1 MLELKESGPFQVLF
15 PLYNSNRLYLVSI
28 GGWIVTFMTKV
39 RSASSF
45 ASATTATGFWAGQTV
60 GRIGLSFFTA
70 KLGEF
75 PSVLL
80 YLGICMGLELIFWFV
95 PSLVVSAVGVALL
108 GVFIGPLFPTAII
121 VVTKVLPRQ
130 LHVSSIGFGTA
141 LGGSGGAIIPFIV
154 GAIAQAKGVRSLQ
167 PLIFAILATITGLWL
182 FLWRLA
188 RLHKREELEEAVTG
202 N

>member
-1 MLELKESGPFQVLF
+1 M
-15 PLYNSNRLYLVSI
+15 
-28 GGWIVTFMTKV
+28 TFMTKV

-45 ASATTATGFWAGQTV
+45 ASAVTATGFWAGQTV
-60 GRIGLSFFTA
+60 GRIGLSFVTA

-75 PSVLL
+75 RSVLI
-80 YLGICMGLELIFWFV
+80 YLVICLGLELIFWFV

-121 VVTKVLPRQ
+121 VVTKVLPRH

-141 LGGSGGAIIPFIV
+141 FGGSGGAIVPFIV

-167 PLIFAILATITGLWL
+167 PLVLAILGTITGLWL
-182 FLWRLA
+182 LLWRLTWSKK
-188 RLHKREELEEAVTG
+188 KREEPKELVTS